1 MAVEGSRDARR
12 LLAGTIYLLAVEGS
26 DLHYAHKCARD
37 FIKDDNK
44 CDRRTVSPDLP
55 AAKNG
60 VEEGMRKCE
69 ESNHSCMTVFE
80 CVVPFVGAADEEV
93 WLTVDAA
100 HGAVASFDETGR
112 EAGHVGELMR
122 IRGEGCGCVRGRGA
136 VQHCE
141 AIFHRAE
148 EHRRGRARRC
158 TGAEGKGGGDEW
170 AGGRV
175 RCGRQ
180 HYAR

>member
-1 MAVEGSRDARR
+1 
-12 LLAGTIYLLAVEGS
+12 
-26 DLHYAHKCARD
+26 
-37 FIKDDNK
+37 
-44 CDRRTVSPDLP
+44 
-55 AAKNG
+55 
-60 VEEGMRKCE
+60 MRKCEE
-69 ESNHSCMTVFE
+69 ESNHSCVTVFE

-100 HGAVASFDETGR
+100 HGAVASFDETER

-175 RCGRQ
+175 RCGWQ
-180 HYAR
+180 HYARRRGRDVQHCEPRGCQRHRCPVALLPLAAHLCSAPS